1 MHKFLLF
8 AAAVVCLASPARADM
23 VSVINAAQDTIH
35 AEIHFPTRRVID
47 ALVTAEERGVVIR
60 LLVAARYEDRPPV
73 NRISGAE
80 GAMFIREFIVVDGE
94 VVFAEGKET
103 HSGIEAAALIDTWN
117 YMEGLR
123 IWWDMSQHVPL

>member
-1 MHKFLLF
+1 MHFFLLF

-35 AEIHFPTRRVID
+35 AEIHFPTRRMID
-47 ALVTAEERGVVIR
+47 ALVTAVRGVVIR

-80 GAMFIREFIVVDGE
+80 GAMFTKEFIVVDGE

-103 HSGIEAAALIDTWN
+103 HSSIEAAALIDTWN